1 MLPKFPFTVKNPI
14 KLLNELESHYEGM
27 LSHVRA
33 MIAAERGQPIKNE
46 SRNGAADATRPFSK
60 LTKGDAVA
68 LILKEK
74 GNMHYGKIFASMR
87 KRGHPVKSKNSLS
100 NLLSTDKRFEKKGR
114 GIWALAETQ

>member
-1 MLPKFPFTVKNPI
+1 MLPKFPLAVKNPI

-46 SRNGAADATRPFSK
+46 SRNGVSDDVTRPFSK
-60 LTKGDAVA
+60 LTKGDAVVQ
-68 LILKEK
+68 ILKQK
-74 GNMHYGKIFASMR
+74 GQTHYGKIFASMR

-100 NLLSTDKRFEKKGR
+100 NLLS
-114 GIWALAETQ
+114 